1 MGYPYQAQGPYRPAP
16 GPYRMTWVAT
26 PPPGVSTAPRRR
38 PAPAPYLGPPA
49 YPAAPRWGLP
59 RLAWRSTT
67 SVPGTVQR
75 PKADA
80 TTLTRQA
87 RLTRVILSA
96 VAVTA
101 LLAGA
106 GEIWR
111 YTLLVLGRNEALSA
125 DVVAASDA
133 FVLTTA
139 LLAVCLEL
147 VALVLVLRWLLVAN
161 ELAGELAGYAPARP
175 TWQLL
180 LGILVPVLNLFVAG
194 SALAELEHIALSAP
208 ATARPKP
215 SRLVW
220 CWWAAWALGELLA
233 IGTLLLGLRSGLQAR
248 ADDVLW
254 HAATDLVAVVVV
266 VLTVLV
272 LRMITGLLAPN
283 GSRTAPLGRLIEVRD
298 APQPQLRPVRPA
310 GAVR

>member
-1 MGYPYQAQGPYRPAP
+1 
-16 GPYRMTWVAT
+16 MTWVAT
-26 PPPGVSTAPRRR
+26 PPPGVSAAPRPR
-38 PAPAPYLGPPA
+38 PRPAPYLGPPA

-59 RLAWRSTT
+59 RLIWRATS

-75 PKADA
+75 AKADA
-80 TTLTRQA
+80 ATLTRQA
-87 RLTRVILSA
+87 RLTEVILWAVGVSA
-96 VAVTA
+96 LV
-101 LLAGA
+101 AGA

-125 DVVAASDA
+125 DGVAVSNTL
-133 FVLTTA
+133 VLTAA

-147 VALVLVLRWLLVAN
+147 AALVLTLRWLLVAR
-161 ELAGELAGYAPARP
+161 ELAGELAGCAPARP

-180 LGILVPVLNLFVAG
+180 LGVLLPVLNLFMAG
-194 SALAELEHIALSAP
+194 SVLAELEHVALAASP
-208 ATARPKP
+208 TARPKP
-215 SRLVW
+215 SLLVRY
-220 CWWAAWALGELLA
+220 WWAAWALGELLA
-233 IGTLLLGLRSGLQAR
+233 IGTLLLGLRSSLQAR

-266 VLTVLV
+266 ALTVLV

-283 GSRTAPLGRLIEVRD
+283 GSRNTQQHRLIAVRD
-298 APQPQLRPVRPA
+298 APEPPLRPVRPA